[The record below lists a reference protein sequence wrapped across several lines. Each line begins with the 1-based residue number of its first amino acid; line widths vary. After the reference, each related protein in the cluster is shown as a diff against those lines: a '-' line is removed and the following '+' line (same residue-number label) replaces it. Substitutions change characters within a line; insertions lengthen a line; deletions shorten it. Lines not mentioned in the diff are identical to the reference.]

1 MTATQGILLAVSIV
15 MFFYLGF
22 AMFKPEKF
30 DMGFTWTIVTL
41 VIALGL
47 TWRYLGSYMAA
58 VFDGRV
64 HFLAWAERPVYRALG
79 TSPEQE
85 QNWKRYA
92 ASMVIFSA
100 IAMAVTYLLIRIQG
114 SLPLNP
120 QHLGAV
126 SPALSFNT
134 AASFMTNT
142 NWQNYGGETTMSYF
156 SQIGALTLEQM
167 LSPVIGIAVAIALVR
182 GFARRNSP
190 TIGNFWVDMT
200 RGLFYIVIPI
210 AFVAGIIFVG
220 QGAVQTLA
228 GTVSFHDSLN
238 GVSQTIARGPIGF
251 MEAIKQLGNNGG
263 GFLNANSA
271 TTFENPTGLTNWLSI
286 YLLLAIPFALTY
298 TFGKMVGSVRQGAA
312 LLAAMVIIFGMWV
325 TFTTI
330 AEHGQNPAV
339 QAAGVHSTV
348 GNTVGKEV
356 RFGDTTSALFGVSST
371 STSTGSA
378 DASYDSF
385 TPIGGGGLMTG
396 MMLGEVTP
404 GGAGS
409 GLYTILIYAI
419 IAVFIGGLM
428 IGRTPEYLGKKI
440 QATEV
445 KLAGLGAL
453 VMPLIVLVFTAIVV
467 SIHAGRAGP
476 LNAGPHGFSEILYAL
491 TSQGNNNGSA
501 FGGLTGDTT
510 FYNVIGGID
519 MLLGRVGI
527 MIPALALGGVLAA
540 KNVVPESLGTFRTD
554 NTMFVG
560 LTIGVIIIIG
570 GLTFFPAVSLGPIVE
585 QLSHGKFF

>member
-1 MTATQGILLAVSIV
+1 
-15 MFFYLGF
+15 
-22 AMFKPEKF
+22 
-30 DMGFTWTIVTL
+30 MGLTWTIITL

-64 HFLAWAERPVYRALG
+64 HFLGWAERPVYRLLG
-79 TSPEQE
+79 TGPEKE

-100 IAMAVTYLLIRIQG
+100 VAMGVTYLLIRIQG

-126 SPALSFNT
+126 PQALSFNT

-142 NWQNYGGETTMSYF
+142 NWQNYGGESTMSYF

-167 LSPVIGIAVAIALVR
+167 LSPVIGIAVAIGLVR
-182 GFARRNSP
+182 GFSRRNSP

-200 RGLFYIVIPI
+200 RGLFYIVFPI
-210 AFVAGIIFVG
+210 AFLAGIIFVG

-228 GTVSFHDSLN
+228 GTVSIHDALN

-298 TFGKMVGSVRQGAA
+298 TFGKMVGSVRHGAA
-312 LLAAMVIIFGMWV
+312 LLAAMVIIFGVWV
-325 TFTTI
+325 GGATYY
-330 AEHGQNPAV
+330 EHQNNPAV
-339 QAAGVHSTV
+339 AAAGVHATV
-348 GNTVGKEV
+348 GNTVGHEV
-356 RFGDTTSALFGVSST
+356 RFGDTTTALFGVSST

-385 TPIGGGGLMTG
+385 TPMGGFFLISG

-440 QATEV
+440 QAKEV

-453 VMPLIVLVFTAIVV
+453 VMPLIVLIFTAIAV

-476 LNAGPHGFSEILYAL
+476 LNAGPHGFTEILYAL

-501 FGGLTGDTT
+501 FGGLTGNTT

-540 KNVVPESLGTFRTD
+540 KPAVAEGLGTFRTD
-554 NTMFVG
+554 NSMFVG

-570 GLTFFPAVSLGPIVE
+570 GLTFFPALALGPIVE
-585 QLSHGKFF
+585 QLSHGFF